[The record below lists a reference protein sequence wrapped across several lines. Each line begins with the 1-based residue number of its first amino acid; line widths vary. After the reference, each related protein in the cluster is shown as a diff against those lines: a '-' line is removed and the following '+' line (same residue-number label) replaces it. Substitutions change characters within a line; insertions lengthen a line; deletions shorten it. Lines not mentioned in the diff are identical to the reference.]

1 VGDGKLIIIS
11 RPIIVSSIG
20 HVEDILP
27 SQSFGLVLNKLAPAN
42 MSNLDDVKNSVD
54 STEIY

>member
-1 VGDGKLIIIS
+1 MGDGKLIIIS
-11 RPIIVSSIG
+11 IIVSSIG

-54 STEIY
+54 SIKKIY

>member
-11 RPIIVSSIG
+11 IIVSSIG

-54 STEIY
+54 SIKIY